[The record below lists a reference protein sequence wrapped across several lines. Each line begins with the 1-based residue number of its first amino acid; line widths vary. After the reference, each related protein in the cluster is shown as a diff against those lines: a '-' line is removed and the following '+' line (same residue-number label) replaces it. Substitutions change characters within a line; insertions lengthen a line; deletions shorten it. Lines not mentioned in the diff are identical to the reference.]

1 MLSGEDVS
9 SGDGR
14 RSASPWARAAIGA
27 TIVSAIGYAVQTIL
41 DYVPEPGLVGELEF
55 YGLFAGFAFVALA
68 TGAVSIFTG
77 WRRGDRLSVRLGLVA
92 VGYVLLAQVIQS
104 LWD

>member
-1 MLSGEDVS
+1 MSGADVPC
-9 SGDGR
+9 GDGR
-14 RSASPWARAAIGA
+14 QAASPWARIAIGA

-41 DYVPEPGLVGELEF
+41 DYVSEPAIVGELEF
-55 YGLFAGFAFVALA
+55 YGVFVGFALVALV
-68 TGAVSIFTG
+68 TGAVALFTG
-77 WRRGDRLSVRLGLVA
+77 WRRDDQTSKLLGLIS

>member
-1 MLSGEDVS
+1 MSG
-9 SGDGR
+9 GGR
-14 RSASPWARAAIGA
+14 RKASPWARIAVGA

-55 YGLFAGFAFVALA
+55 YGVFAGFAFVALV

-77 WRRGDRLSVRLGLVA
+77 WRRDDRVAVRLGLVA

-104 LWD
+104 FWD